1 MTTTRPTILQ
11 LIPHLDTGGA
21 EITTLELAAAI
32 VKAGGRALVLSE
44 GGRLAGRIRE
54 AGGEVLPFPAATK
67 NPARIVA
74 NGFRLARIIGRERVS
89 LIHARSRAPAWSA
102 LIAARRT
109 GIPLVTTY
117 HGAYSET
124 GKFKKLYNSVMA
136 RGDRVIANSNYTAE
150 LVKRRYG
157 TPPGI
162 IRVIHRGV
170 DGAIFDPA
178 AIAPQRIADLR
189 AAWGISD
196 DSRIILN
203 AARLTRWKGQR
214 VIIEAA
220 HLLTSEAP
228 ELARKTVIILA
239 GDAQGRSDYVAGL
252 ELRITELGLAG
263 QVRLVGHV
271 DDIPAAF
278 ALAWL
283 GVVASTEPE
292 AFGRAAT
299 ESQVMGCPV
308 IATAIGAPP
317 ETVLTAENAG
327 LSSRTGW
334 LVPPSDAA
342 ALARSLAEGLALTAT
357 ERAEIG
363 ARARRHVLDRFS
375 LTAMR
380 ANTLAVYDE
389 LLGSDLSHR
398 FAAAHMPQSA
408 SNG

>member
-1 MTTTRPTILQ
+1 MANARPTILQ
-11 LIPHLDTGGA
+11 IVPDLDTGGA
-21 EITTLELAAAI
+21 ERTTIEIASAI
-32 VKAGGRALVLSE
+32 VEAGGRAIVLSE
-44 GGRLAGRIRE
+44 GGRLAPELKALGAE
-54 AGGEVLPFPAATK
+54 FVPFAAASK
-67 NPARIVA
+67 NPARLVWNAAAIAAIV
-74 NGFRLARIIGRERVS
+74 RREGVD
-89 LIHARSRAPAWSA
+89 LVHARSRAPAWSA
-102 LIAARRT
+102 LAAARRT
-109 GIPLVTTY
+109 RKQFVTTY
-117 HGAYSET
+117 HGAYSE
-124 GKFKKLYNSVMA
+124 KNKAKKLYNSVMA
-136 RGDRVIANSNYTAE
+136 RGDRVIANSNYTAD
-150 LVKRRYG
+150 LVMGRYA
-157 TPPGI
+157 TPAEI

-189 AAWGISD
+189 AAWGVGD
-196 DSRIILN
+196 DSRVILN
-203 AARLTRWKGQR
+203 AARLTSWKGQR

-220 HLLTSEAP
+220 QLLAREAP
-228 ELARKTVIILA
+228 ELARNTVFILA

-252 ELRITELGLAG
+252 ERQIADLGLADR
-263 QVRLVGHV
+263 VRLVGHV
-271 DDIPAAF
+271 ADIPAAF

-327 LSSRTGW
+327 MTSRTGW

-342 ALARSLAEGLALTAT
+342 ALARSVAEGLALTGP

-375 LTAMR
+375 LAAMC
-380 ANTLAVYDE
+380 AKTLAVYDE

-398 FAAAHMPQSA
+398 FAAAHAPQSA
-408 SNG
+408 

>member
-1 MTTTRPTILQ
+1 MANARPTILQ
-11 LIPHLDTGGA
+11 IIPDLDTGGA
-21 EITTLELAAAI
+21 ERTTIEIAGAI
-32 VKAGGRALVLSE
+32 VEAGGRAIVLSK
-44 GGRLAGRIRE
+44 GGRLAPELGAVGAE
-54 AGGEVLPFPAATK
+54 FVPFPAATK
-67 NPARIVA
+67 SPL
-74 NGFRLARIIGRERVS
+74 RLLRNAHAIAALVRREGIDLV
-89 LIHARSRAPAWSA
+89 HARSRAPAWSA
-102 LIAARRT
+102 LAAARRT
-109 GIPLVTTY
+109 GKPFVTTY